1 MLPTR
6 HNVLHVGVPNKK
18 KHFVA
23 CKIAYTSADRD
34 RNPKGSGYQCKSW
47 EREWEREK

>member
-1 MLPTR
+1 MLPTG

-18 KHFVA
+18 KIIA

-34 RNPKGSGYQCKSW
+34 RNQKGSGYQWKSW
-47 EREWEREK
+47 KREWEREK